1 MLRRRTAAWLLAAV
15 LVIVPAG
22 CGVGDEG
29 GGGSLTEGDS
39 KEFTYWSMWESD
51 EPQAEVLKDAI
62 ASFEQQSGITVNVEW
77 QGRNVLQ
84 KLTPTLRTGN
94 VPDLVDQDGNLVR
107 ASLVKPG
114 AHLDLSGLYD
124 LEVPGEGKTVAD
136 VIPDKYVDLV
146 RDDQGRPYMVPY
158 EVIAYALWYDANS
171 LPAVEKD
178 PPATWEDFLALLQER
193 KQAGQA
199 PLAQDGDIGFYNSLW
214 TGHALVRAL
223 GAGGLNETVADESG
237 EAWKDPRILE
247 ALKAVEG
254 LVRSDQFIEG
264 YDGSKW
270 PAVQER
276 WAKGDAAFLLM
287 GSWAPSETQ
296 PSAPKDFEYA
306 SFEFPRLVGSDESVQ
321 AGVIGFAIPER
332 AEHADAAAK
341 FVAHLLNKDRLS
353 GIAENALNLTP
364 RSDVP
369 VPDEL
374 TDLKTIIEERP
385 VALPYDGADA
395 DFPNYA
401 VEVFD
406 PLSTDLLTGKLTA
419 EQFVERIAAKQAE
432 YWKKNA

>member
-1 MLRRRTAAWLLAAV
+1 MRRTAACLLAAV
-15 LVIVPAG
+15 LIGVPAG
-22 CGVGDEG
+22 CGVGDDD
-29 GGGSLTEGDS
+29 GGGSLTEGGS
-39 KEFTYWSMWESD
+39 KEFTYWSMWEDD
-51 EPQAEVLKDAI
+51 EPQAKVLKDAI
-62 ASFEQQSGITVNVEW
+62 ASFEQRTGIKVNVEW
-77 QGRNVLQ
+77 QGRNILQ

-124 LEVPGEGKTVAD
+124 LEVPGEGQKVAD
-136 VIPDKYVDLV
+136 VIPDKYIDLV
-146 RDDQGRPYMVPY
+146 RDAEDRPYMVPY
-158 EVIAYALWYDANS
+158 EVIAYALWYDANKLS
-171 LPAVEKD
+171 QVEKD
-178 PPATWEDFLALLQER
+178 PPATWEEFTAILDER

-223 GAGGLNETVADESG
+223 GAGGLNKTIADESG
-237 EAWKDPRILE
+237 EAWNDPKILE
-247 ALKAVEG
+247 AVRAVEG
-254 LVRSDQFIEG
+254 LVENDQFIEG

-287 GSWAPSETQ
+287 GSWAPSETK
-296 PSAPKDFEYA
+296 PSANEGFEYA
-306 SFEFPRLVGSDESVQ
+306 TVEFPQLVGSDESVQ
-321 AGVIGFAIPER
+321 AGVIGFSIPER

-341 FVAHLLNKDRLS
+341 FVAHLLNKDRLA
-353 GIAENALNLTP
+353 GIAETALNLTP

-374 TDLKTIIEERP
+374 EDLKQMIEERP

-406 PLSTDLLTGKLTA
+406 PLSTELLTGKLSA
-419 EQFVERIAAKQAE
+419 EQFVEKISSKQVE
-432 YWKKNA
+432 YWKKQR